1 MGFTQPMHQPQPLQ
15 DATTGKATGCP
26 WVSDTTTA
34 ETLPASPPFLRA
46 TARHLV
52 VAADSAI
59 LHQHWVPLRGRPHV
73 VQRDAQRVL
82 HPRVDHRSLL
92 LGERHVTWVLA
103 DELPALEIPAK
114 ARRAEDF
121 TQATFTL
128 LFLSIGR
135 TEGLENRS
143 QTANLQ
149 HMDTACLHL
158 PRALLSSAWQPT
170 HPGAARSSPV
180 PRVTYPCAPVLPCS
194 AAGLPAATDLAR
206 GPWGSYSTYFHAQL
220 WYPLWLEPQCPIL
233 SLWPLISS

>member
-1 MGFTQPMHQPQPLQ
+1 MGFTQSTHQPQPLR
-15 DATTGKATGCP
+15 DATTGKATDCS

-59 LHQHWVPLRGRPHV
+59 LHQHRVPLRGRPHV

-92 LGERHVTWVLA
+92 LGERHVTRILA

-128 LFLSIGR
+128 LFLSVGH
-135 TEGLENRS
+135 TDGLENRS
-143 QTANLQ
+143 QTADLQ
-149 HMDTACLHL
+149 HMDTAC
-158 PRALLSSAWQPT
+158 
-170 HPGAARSSPV
+170 
-180 PRVTYPCAPVLPCS
+180 
-194 AAGLPAATDLAR
+194 
-206 GPWGSYSTYFHAQL
+206 
-220 WYPLWLEPQCPIL
+220 
-233 SLWPLISS
+233 